1 MAHNRSASLEYV
13 TFTGQVHLC
22 SRYLTADIRDALDY
36 EPCERCRLR
45 GGRCARCKALRT
57 GGGYIILDET
67 ELTDDEK
74 LRRFGRRESA
84 CCHDAFLNAVDV
96 HTVCPEPSL
105 VEWNWD
111 RRVWKQTYTFREIL
125 CLCS

>member
-1 MAHNRSASLEYV
+1 MR
-13 TFTGQVHLC
+13 LC
-22 SRYLTADIRDALDY
+22 SRYLTADIRDALEY

-45 GGRCARCKALRT
+45 GGRCARCEALRT

-84 CCHDAFLNAVDV
+84 CCHSAFLNAVDV

-105 VEWNWD
+105 VEWN
-111 RRVWKQTYTFREIL
+111 
-125 CLCS
+125 